1 MPNMPYCFPGETPEW
16 AAHSAP
22 KAVVL
27 AVDDDPGIVNSIMS
41 ILRPEF
47 TVRPFTSGFEA
58 IKYLGENQADLIL
71 LDYHMPQ
78 LTGSELLDMLL
89 QDARTSKIPVIFL
102 TGSGN
107 EQNEVE
113 VLQKGAMD
121 YILKPVNAR
130 TLLARVRLQLELKCY
145 RHHLEQ
151 LVEARSKD
159 LIYAYNKLKLREE
172 ICLGLLARVT
182 DMRDHETGDH
192 ISRTTEFTSL
202 IVKYLL
208 EDMRTGY
215 ELTQTQ
221 ADDIIMS
228 VKLHDI
234 GKIAVPDQ
242 ILQKQGPLT
251 AEEFTVVKLH
261 PEHGARLLDEFIE
274 RMGEDSFLN
283 TARDIILS
291 HHEKWDG
298 SGYPE
303 GLAGEAIPLSARI
316 TAIADVYD
324 ALTTVRPYK
333 KAFSHEQS
341 MKIIQE
347 SSGQHFDPYLVSIF
361 GKLERQFNNIAQSMK

>member
-1 MPNMPYCFPGETPEW
+1 MKNMPFCFLGGGIG
-16 AAHSAP
+16 
-22 KAVVL
+22 AVQESIDKPIII
-27 AVDDDPGIVNSIMS
+27 AVDDDPGIINSIMS

-47 TVRPFTSGFEA
+47 VVRPFTNGFEA
-58 IKYLGENQADLIL
+58 LKYLQGHVADLIL
-71 LDYHMPQ
+71 LDYHMPM
-78 LTGSELLDMLL
+78 LNGSELLDLL
-89 QDARTSKIPVIFL
+89 RQAPGTSKIPVIFL
-102 TGSGN
+102 TGSGS
-107 EQNEVE
+107 EQSEVE

-130 TLLARVRLQLELKCY
+130 TLLARVRLQLELKGY

-151 LVEARSKD
+151 LVEAKTKD

-192 ISRTTEFTSL
+192 ISRTTEYTRL
-202 IVKYLL
+202 IVNHLL
-208 EDMRTGY
+208 EHRRENY

-221 ADDIIMS
+221 ANDIIMS

-234 GKIAVPDQ
+234 GKIAIPDQ

-251 AEEFTVVKLH
+251 PEEFAVVKLH

-303 GLAGEAIPLSARI
+303 GLAGDATPLCARI

-341 MKIIQE
+341 MSIIQE
-347 SSGQHFDPYLVSIF
+347 SSGKHFEPHLVSIF
-361 GKLERQFNNIAQSMK
+361 EKLEGQFSYIAQSMK